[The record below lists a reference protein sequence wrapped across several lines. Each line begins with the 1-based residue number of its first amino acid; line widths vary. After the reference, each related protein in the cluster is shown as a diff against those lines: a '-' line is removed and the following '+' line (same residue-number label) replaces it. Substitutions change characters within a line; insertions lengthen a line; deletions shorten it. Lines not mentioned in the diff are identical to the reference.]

1 MHQEEAV
8 VAGTGPRQQE
18 PDGANIARVYDYLLG
33 GSHNFP
39 ADQAAAEDFRS
50 RWPEAAATMRANRAF
65 LGRAVRYLAGQA
77 GVRQFLDIGSGI
89 PTMGNVHEIAQDV
102 APGSRIAYV
111 DYDEVAVLHS
121 RAILA
126 GNQNAIAIQAD
137 LRAPREILDHPA
149 VSAMLDLSQPVA
161 LLLVAVL
168 HFFPDEEDPAS
179 LVAVLHDALAPGS
192 YLVISHGT
200 TDAQPRHVADA
211 MDHYA
216 QTTAPFRPRGYPDV
230 LRFFDGY
237 DLIQPGLVH
246 VPMWRPDNPQD
257 AVRPEQAAA
266 YGGVGRKQRVRA
278 DRTPSHRR
286 ER

>member
-1 MHQEEAV
+1 
-8 VAGTGPRQQE
+8 
-18 PDGANIARVYDYLLG
+18 
-33 GSHNFP
+33 
-39 ADQAAAEDFRS
+39 
-50 RWPEAAATMRANRAF
+50 
-65 LGRAVRYLAGQA
+65 
-77 GVRQFLDIGSGI
+77 
-89 PTMGNVHEIAQDV
+89 
-102 APGSRIAYV
+102 
-111 DYDEVAVLHS
+111 VL
-121 RAILA
+121 R
-126 GNQNAIAIQAD
+126 
-137 LRAPREILDHPA
+137 
-149 VSAMLDLSQPVA
+149 
-161 LLLVAVL
+161 
-168 HFFPDEEDPAS
+168 
-179 LVAVLHDALAPGS
+179 DALAPGS